1 MQVGEIQLEVVSEF
15 KYLGSILHHKGSNE
29 RDVEE
34 RIARASRAFGMLR
47 KSIFQNKSLTTDTKR
62 AVYKAVVLGT
72 LLYGSETWTTKRVL
86 TQKLE
91 TFHNRCLRG
100 IFGIT
105 RMQQQAQ
112 HISSSEVRGSL
123 E

>member
-72 LLYGSETWTTKRVL
+72 LLYGSET
-86 TQKLE
+86 
-91 TFHNRCLRG
+91 
-100 IFGIT
+100 
-105 RMQQQAQ
+105 
-112 HISSSEVRGSL
+112 
-123 E
+123 